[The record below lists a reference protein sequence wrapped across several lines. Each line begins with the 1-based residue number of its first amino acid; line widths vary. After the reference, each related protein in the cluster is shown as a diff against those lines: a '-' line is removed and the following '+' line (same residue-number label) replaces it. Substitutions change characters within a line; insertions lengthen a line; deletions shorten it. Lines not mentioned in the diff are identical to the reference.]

1 MTSRI
6 FRRILTNFAIGR
18 RKLHTTAH
26 LSCFYQRDR
35 KSGYKVVYD
44 RPLQEQNL
52 NIFGRMREGCRQFKE
67 EFGIFMEEVK
77 EILKMDPTIIYRQN
91 EVDVVWRFNGDPKA
105 LDQWVVTCDSD
116 YEQGFSTAK

>member
-6 FRRILTNFAIGR
+6 LRRILTNFAIGR
-18 RKLHTTAH
+18 RKLYTTAN

-44 RPLQEQNL
+44 KPPEEPNL
-52 NIFGRMREGCRQFKE
+52 SIFSKISEGYRQFKE
-67 EFGIFMEEVK
+67 EFGILMDEIK
-77 EILKMDPTIIYRQN
+77 EKLKMDPVILYRQN
-91 EVDVVWRFNGDPKA
+91 EVDVVWRFNGDPKS

-116 YEQGFSTAK
+116 YEEGFSTAK